1 MSSVFAP
8 GRVAIVTG
16 AAGGIGFSVVTR
28 CSNHGMRVCLLD
40 VNDEA
45 LAQARAKAYD
55 RLQQISFHEAF
66 YRMDIGDLE
75 AEERAWSPGPAAA
88 GQS

>member
-16 AAGGIGFSVVTR
+16 AAGGIGISVVTR

-45 LAQARAKAYD
+45 LAQARAKILTNGGSED
-55 RLQQISFHEAF
+55 RVMTMRCDVSKE
-66 YRMDIGDLE
+66 GDYNQARDRVVE
-75 AEERAWSPGPAAA
+75 NWGDD
-88 GQS
+88 